1 MQTFFRPSDIDFHPG
16 KPAVVHCTTAPD
28 AAGRFN
34 RCRLLGVF
42 HPASSIR
49 FLAADALSHGNSG
62 EQDRPLTAPLI
73 PRAVTSQPHSNS
85 DANGTCLLLR
95 TGKQSGLDLLSRERQ
110 SNIKSMKPREH
121 CTMFGDLQYH
131 TSDRS
136 GATAFSGPWCLR
148 SGKSLQGQR
157 QFGKLAFTTYPALDP
172 DVANLSSMIP
182 CPRLGE
188 FSGLKSPTGHI
199 KLRAI
204 SFSLSFESKP
214 YYVPPGSRHG
224 RAEQQQRPG

>member
-1 MQTFFRPSDIDFHPG
+1 MQL
-16 KPAVVHCTTAPD
+16 AVSTV
-28 AAGRFN
+28 
-34 RCRLLGVF
+34 CRLLGVF

-62 EQDRPLTAPLI
+62 GQDRPLTAPLI

-85 DANGTCLLLR
+85 DATGTCLLLR

-110 SNIKSMKPREH
+110 PKIKSMKPREH

-136 GATAFSGPWCLR
+136 DATAFAGPWRLR

-157 QFGKLAFTTYPALDP
+157 QFGKLAFTLLLTW
-172 DVANLSSMIP
+172 
-182 CPRLGE
+182 
-188 FSGLKSPTGHI
+188 HI
-199 KLRAI
+199 KLHTI
-204 SFSLSFESKP
+204 SFILSFGSKP
-214 YYVPPGSRHG
+214 YVPPASRQG